1 MSLFVS
7 TSKKDSLGC
16 SNLEEI
22 PVKFSIS
29 PVRAFLYRPFV
40 SLFSQIDKSEFIY
53 IPIKFSSPI
62 ISFALFLIVFV
73 GLTKQLIVIIPQLI
87 KSLEISEIRLIF
99 SNLSFSEKLKLL
111 LIPDLILSPS
121 KTCTK

>member
-1 MSLFVS
+1 M
-7 TSKKDSLGC
+7 
-16 SNLEEI
+16 
-22 PVKFSIS
+22 
-29 PVRAFLYRPFV
+29 

-87 KSLEISEIRLIF
+87 KSFENSSNIF
-99 SNLSFSEKLKLL
+99 LTYLFLKNLVITNS
-111 LIPDLILSPS
+111 
-121 KTCTK
+121 